1 MKLKFRWP
9 TTRGW
14 LLAAAT
20 GLIALSLPYVLDAH
34 AHHGF
39 WDRVPGWWAWF
50 GGLGCALIVLVS
62 KALGQA
68 VLQQPED
75 FYGGD
80 RDAS

>member
-14 LLAAAT
+14 LLAAAA

-50 GGLGCALIVLVS
+50 GGVGCALIVLVS

-75 FYGGD
+75 FYEGD